1 MALTFLEQRYCPLPQ
16 NTVNILDDD
25 ENDSKVKA
33 VTCRGSRR
41 RSFSIGGYIPYM
53 WREEQGRPSP
63 SPRSYIV
70 TEMDRDDEKRAGA
83 TLTSATIPLPVAAS
97 MPLHAHIDLVINTP
111 SEEDQSASVD
121 DSVHDLK
128 DLDGPTASG
137 SIGDVSTFADSGST
151 GASLPSDPGFSCDSS
166 WPVPPPCDPPWSI
179 AGKQEEEEEAPPS
192 WSPSLMKKGMLT
204 TFAPSLQA
212 AAYSRMMSFEEQ
224 PQYAGFCEGN
234 WGSVTEWPDTDSEGS
249 ACNQGRSIISLD
261 ACIDMSVGQ
270 PQKGGDSSMQLD
282 EGTDR
287 TMATPPLDDLQAEV
301 RATRTQERVTTL
313 MIRNLPLAVNQSDL
327 LQELDK
333 TGFAGLYDFC
343 YAPSCFISGE
353 TKGFAFVNMITEEDA
368 TAFVNSWH
376 ASRHWSMKER
386 EPALNISIASL
397 QGLEANVVK
406 WSAPRMKRI
415 RNPNFRPFVAYE
427 KTPRT
432 ARETTTADHEPE
444 VTMRGP
450 QPGGRQHPGA
460 HCGARQHPAGA
471 APPTDVLPVGQLSC
485 GARVPSK
492 STANQRHGRR
502 VEASRFVTAPCG
514 ITDRQRTC

>member
-287 TMATPPLDDLQAEV
+287 TMATPPLDDLQAQV
-301 RATRTQERVTTL
+301 QATRTQERVTTL

-406 WSAPRMKRI
+406 WSAPRMRRI
-415 RNPNFRPFVAYE
+415 RNPNFRPFVAAE
-427 KTPRT
+427 RSSPRMGT
-432 ARETTTADHEPE
+432 DATVAAEPGLASSGPM
-444 VTMRGP
+444 MRD
-450 QPGGRQHPGA
+450 
-460 HCGARQHPAGA
+460 ARQHPAGA
-471 APPTDVLPVGQLSC
+471 AAPPCLLPVGQLSLSAQGLTPI
-485 GARVPSK
+485 GARGRARRGRPVDK
-492 STANQRHGRR
+492 RHFQT
-502 VEASRFVTAPCG
+502 SP
-514 ITDRQRTC
+514 